1 MSYTQG
7 IVVQYQ
13 YQGAGIGIVLL
24 VSLKPEWLLVYI
36 VIQNIFDNC
45 FESAPPSL
53 VLMWFGWLEWLIKQP
68 CLPATMW
75 TSQDQEITRTS
86 QFFSQFLPR

>member
-53 VLMWFGWLEWLIKQP
+53 VLMWFG
-68 CLPATMW
+68 
-75 TSQDQEITRTS
+75 
-86 QFFSQFLPR
+86 